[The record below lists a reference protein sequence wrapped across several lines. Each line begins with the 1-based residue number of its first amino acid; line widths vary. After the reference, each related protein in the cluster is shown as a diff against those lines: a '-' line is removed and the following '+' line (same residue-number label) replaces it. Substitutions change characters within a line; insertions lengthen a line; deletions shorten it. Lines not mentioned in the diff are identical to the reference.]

1 MIDYISLKRCP
12 VFQGIDEKEASLLLE
27 QVHYQ
32 IKVFKKHDIIALAG
46 DQVKNLYIILKGS
59 VSGEIHDYSG
69 NTVKIEDIEA
79 PRPLA
84 TAFLFGSE
92 NRFPVTVVAR
102 NDVTI
107 FSMPIDDFLKLLH
120 LNTRL
125 LKNFLNSISSRAQFL
140 SRKLNF
146 LSIKTIREKIANY
159 ILQKAGDRFH
169 SIELKNTQQEL
180 ADLFGVTRPSLAR
193 VLSEMQ
199 KEKLII
205 IDKRTVTILNK
216 EKLNKLIR
224 NI

>member
-1 MIDYISLKRCP
+1 
-12 VFQGIDEKEASLLLE
+12 
-27 QVHYQ
+27 
-32 IKVFKKHDIIALAG
+32 
-46 DQVKNLYIILKGS
+46 
-59 VSGEIHDYSG
+59 
-69 NTVKIEDIEA
+69 
-79 PRPLA
+79 
-84 TAFLFGSE
+84 
-92 NRFPVTVVAR
+92 
-102 NDVTI
+102 
-107 FSMPIDDFLKLLH
+107 MPIDDFLKLLH

>member
-107 FSMPIDDFLKLLH
+107 LSMPIDDFLKLLH

-159 ILQKAGDRFH
+159 ILQKAGDCFH

>member
-107 FSMPIDDFLKLLH
+107 LSMPIDDFLKLLH

-180 ADLFGVTRPSLAR
+180 AKRPESL
-193 VLSEMQ
+193 
-199 KEKLII
+199 
-205 IDKRTVTILNK
+205 
-216 EKLNKLIR
+216 
-224 NI
+224 

>member
-107 FSMPIDDFLKLLH
+107 LSMPIDDFLKLLH

>member
-84 TAFLFGSE
+84 TAFLFG
-92 NRFPVTVVAR
+92 
-102 NDVTI
+102 
-107 FSMPIDDFLKLLH
+107 
-120 LNTRL
+120 
-125 LKNFLNSISSRAQFL
+125 
-140 SRKLNF
+140 
-146 LSIKTIREKIANY
+146 
-159 ILQKAGDRFH
+159 
-169 SIELKNTQQEL
+169 
-180 ADLFGVTRPSLAR
+180 
-193 VLSEMQ
+193 
-199 KEKLII
+199 
-205 IDKRTVTILNK
+205 
-216 EKLNKLIR
+216 
-224 NI
+224 